1 MLTIL
6 TVPETVADDLL
17 ASAGTLFTDLW
28 TVIALAVGIPLA
40 FYIIKKV
47 IALVPKG
54 R

>member
-1 MLTIL
+1 MPLGA
-6 TVPETVADDLL
+6 VDELL

-28 TVIALAVGIPLA
+28 VVITLAIGIPLA
-40 FYIIKKV
+40 FYVIRRV